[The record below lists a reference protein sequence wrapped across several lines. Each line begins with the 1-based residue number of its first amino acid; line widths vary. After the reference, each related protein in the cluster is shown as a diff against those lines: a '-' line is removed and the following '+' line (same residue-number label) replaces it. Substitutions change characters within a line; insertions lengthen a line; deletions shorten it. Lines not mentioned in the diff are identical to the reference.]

1 MKQHTVMN
9 QKGFSQKGFS
19 LIELLVGIAV
29 SLVLI
34 AIASSIFVGGVRSSR
49 AQEER
54 SKQTETAQL
63 VMELL
68 GRNIRQAGFFPAVN
82 PGQESDAKEIQS
94 QVGFIKQGFPPNIVN
109 LAFPAFNNSFYA
121 CADAR
126 YDRATGQC
134 LSAGNTPNSDTLI
147 VNYFSDDSFPQT
159 ANSFPGPGSGTRFD
173 CLGSSV
179 DGLAHNSTA
188 SGNFSPVLVTN
199 IYSLGVTRTYEVSAG
214 KSVTTRSFGCTSL
227 VNAANHQPFFEGVE
241 QIRYRFGL
249 IETGTFQAPIRY
261 YTVAE
266 MNALPLATVNGNPNM
281 SSWSRIVSI
290 EVCLQTRSFEANAR
304 EAASATTTLDCDGNA
319 ITGATANQPRP
330 IVAINRE
337 IFNVRNSA
345 GVTL

>member
-1 MKQHTVMN
+1 MKQHPVMN
-9 QKGFSQKGFS
+9 QKGFS

-49 AQEER
+49 VQEER
-54 SKQTETAQL
+54 SRQTETAQL

-68 GRNIRQAGFFPAVN
+68 GRNIRQAGFFPATN
-82 PGQESDAKEIQS
+82 PGQEGSDANAIVSK
-94 QVGFIKQGFPPNIVN
+94 VGVIKQGFPPNIVN

-134 LSAGNTPNSDTLI
+134 LTAGNNPNSDTLI

-159 ANSFPGPGSGTRFD
+159 ANTFPGPGSGTRFD

-188 SGNFSPVLVTN
+188 AANFSPVLVTN
-199 IYSLGVTRTYEVSAG
+199 IYSLGATQTYDVSAG

-227 VNAANHQPFFEGVE
+227 VNVANHQPFFEGVE